1 MKPITIIGGGLAGL
15 TLGILL
21 RRENI
26 AAAVIEA
33 GRYPRHRVCGE
44 FLSGRGREILR
55 ELELE
60 ERIPRAM
67 EGASCSFHLQDR
79 EPIRFQMAEA
89 ALCVSRFDLD
99 HFLAEEFQRGGGI
112 LKTGERAEVN
122 GADVGVVRATG
133 RRRSHDGKGKLFGL
147 KAHARLPSEEVRG
160 DARPPGINTRIEN
173 FGRRVFGRPMES
185 VGKPRALQNASDLEL
200 HFGGREY
207 VGICRLAEGR
217 VNVCGLFYSEEAASN
232 VHREWKRIFE
242 RSVWSGAL
250 RDVTWDEESFSAV
263 AGLTLD
269 RDAPEDC
276 FAIGD
281 AAAMIPPLTGNGMSM
296 AIESAD
302 VAVDLLRKYAR
313 GEMSWDDCVR
323 GHALK
328 WREHFSRRLRWAG
341 FVQRLLF
348 RPAGQRVLYLGARLA
363 PRLPNLFFSRTR

>member
-26 AAAVIEA
+26 PAAVIEA

-44 FLSGRGREILR
+44 FLSGRGRDILR
-55 ELELE
+55 ELGLE
-60 ERIPRAM
+60 ERIPRAV

-79 EPIRFQMAEA
+79 EPIRFRVAEA

-99 HFLAEEFQRGGGI
+99 HFLAEEFQRVGGI

-122 GADVGVVRATG
+122 GGDVGVVRATG
-133 RRRSHDGKGKLFGL
+133 RRRSQDGKGKLFGL
-147 KAHARLPSEEVRG
+147 KAHARSTAQGVAGGARG
-160 DARPPGINTRIEN
+160 ATRPT
-173 FGRRVFGRPMES
+173 S
-185 VGKPRALQNASDLEL
+185 LEL
-200 HFGGREY
+200 HFGVREY
-207 VGICRLAEGR
+207 VGICRLAEER
-217 VNVCGLFYSEEAASN
+217 VNVCGLFYSEEAAAN
-232 VHREWKRIFE
+232 IHREWKRIFE
-242 RSVWSGAL
+242 RSVWSDAL
-250 RDVTWDEESFSAV
+250 RDVNWDEESFSAV

-296 AIESAD
+296 AIESAT
-302 VAVDLLRKYAR
+302 VAVDLLRRYAR
-313 GEMSWDDCVR
+313 GETSWDDCMR
-323 GHALK
+323 EHASK
-328 WREHFSRRLRWAG
+328 WREYFSGRLRWAG

-348 RPAGQRVLYLGARLA
+348 RPAGQRLLYLGARIA
-363 PRLPNLFFSRTR
+363 PQLPNLFFSRTR